1 MRTFHRVIGLME
13 LGVAVALVVLGAQ
26 IPSER
31 EVTAGFGQVSQVTA
45 GSEKEI
51 TLLRGQVD
59 HLKRQD
65 FAKRAELLRQHTRT
79 VSETAAQQQI
89 DFRTVEAMAQAMG
102 DVSKAVRGWADTV
115 DTDRMKTVSA
125 GFGATA
131 DMLDKNA
138 AASEKAANEVD
149 QAMADIARDGA
160 RLAQLLKQSPP
171 DLKSARIVYDGL
183 GTFDAGL
190 EKLDDMIKTERM
202 EAIKD
207 GLAGLDES
215 LTGTAG
221 QVEKLGAL
229 TYPVMTING
238 LKPMIE
244 SKAFWPDA
252 PQVAE
257 GLKKA
262 SSGVKAT
269 TKELDRVN
277 KGLPDI
283 RKALAESRKSIARSR
298 ESVGTALKQQGEAE
312 KLLVAIPTE
321 VAALADGLP
330 KIGKSFST
338 ILRETKKLKELA
350 AAMRATQ
357 AILDENTKRWPEIA
371 AGLKQSAVVLDQA
384 QLQLKTAAKN
394 RDQYERAM
402 ASTSEVAK
410 SFADMLPELTDQLDS
425 RLDQQHAS
433 LGQVEQG
440 LAEINSSMPAVE
452 GQTVRLLRT
461 VRWLLWLV
469 GGLVMLHAVYVLR
482 MTKPRPTS
490 PG

>member
-1 MRTFHRVIGLME
+1 MRTFHRLIGVLQ
-13 LGVAVALVVLGAQ
+13 LGVAATLLVLGVQ
-26 IPSER
+26 IPDEG
-31 EVTAGFGQVSQVTA
+31 EVTAGFGRVSHVTGGGEKQVA
-45 GSEKEI
+45 
-51 TLLRGQVD
+51 LLRDQVG

-65 FAKRAELLRQHTRT
+65 FTKRAELLRQHTKT
-79 VSETAAQQQI
+79 VSEMAGQQQI

-115 DTDRMKTVSA
+115 DADRMKTISA
-125 GFGATA
+125 GFAATA

-138 AASEKAANEVD
+138 AASEKAAGEVD

-190 EKLDDMIKTERM
+190 EKLDDMIKTERID
-202 EAIKD
+202 AIKE

-215 LTGTAG
+215 LIGTAG
-221 QVEKLGAL
+221 QVDKLGNL
-229 TYPVMTING
+229 TYPIMTING
-238 LKPMIE
+238 LKPSVE
-244 SKAFWPDA
+244 TKAFWPDA
-252 PQVAE
+252 PKVAE

-262 SSGVKAT
+262 STGVQAS
-269 TKELDRVN
+269 TKELDRVV

-298 ESVGTALKQQGEAE
+298 ESVGTALKQQAEAE
-312 KLLVAIPTE
+312 KLLVAIPMEIAT
-321 VAALADGLP
+321 LAEGLP
-330 KIGKSFST
+330 KIGTSFST

-357 AILDENTKRWPEIA
+357 AILDENVKKWPELA
-371 AGLKQSAVVLDQA
+371 AGLKQSALVLEQA
-384 QLQLKTAAKN
+384 QTQLKAAGKN
-394 RDQYERAM
+394 REQYERAM
-402 ASTSEVAK
+402 ASTSAVAK
-410 SFADMLPELTDQLDS
+410 SFSELLPEFTEQLDS

-433 LGQVEQG
+433 LAQMGSG
-440 LAEINSSMPAVE
+440 LEEINHSLPVVE

-461 VRWLLWLV
+461 VKWLLWLA
-469 GGLVMLHAVYVLR
+469 GGLVMLHAVAAFRSVKSR
-482 MTKPRPTS
+482 A
-490 PG
+490 